1 MAKIKIPA
9 APAIRRLPSYLQI
22 VRQAKA
28 DGNEY
33 ISGTIIAAELN
44 LEPIQVRKDLALTGI
59 SGKPKRGYLVTAL
72 ITAIEHFLGWDK
84 PKNAILIGA
93 GNLGTAL
100 TGYQEFRFHGL
111 NFVAAFDTN
120 PEKIG
125 KRIHGV
131 PIFSLISLEEKV
143 KNLDATLAVLTVPS
157 SQAQE
162 TADLIVKTGINAIW
176 NFTNTKINVPDNVAV
191 QREDLTSGY
200 AMLCAALQLS

>member
-1 MAKIKIPA
+1 
-9 APAIRRLPSYLQI
+9 
-22 VRQAKA
+22 
-28 DGNEY
+28 
-33 ISGTIIAAELN
+33 
-44 LEPIQVRKDLALTGI
+44 
-59 SGKPKRGYLVTAL
+59 GKPKRGYLVTAL